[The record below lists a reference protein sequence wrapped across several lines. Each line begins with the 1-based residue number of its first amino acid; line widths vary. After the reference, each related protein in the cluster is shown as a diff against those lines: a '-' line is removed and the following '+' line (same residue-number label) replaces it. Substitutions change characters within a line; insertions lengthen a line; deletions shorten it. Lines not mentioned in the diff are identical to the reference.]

1 MRFVLWPWLTLVLL
15 GAWHGLNPAMGWLF
29 AVALGLQ
36 QRSRGAVFRAL
47 IPIAV
52 GHALAVGL
60 VVFIS
65 VGYVCN
71 RISSFRAWYCGTGS
85 LAASERRDDS
95 SRTGRMEAVANAA
108 SDLGR
113 DAGRFLGSYRLV
125 LDHGERT
132 RCGSDADTAPTR
144 SNLRRNVQRQSA
156 ITIFQFAFG
165 RWRCARSYHLTSRRG
180 RNHRLAG
187 LRLHWPGRAAPI
199 VVQRRSD
206 LVV

>member
-1 MRFVLWPWLTLVLL
+1 MVVRGGARVATTIPRGSLL
-15 GAWHGLNPAMGWLF
+15 GPDPHCRRPRTSGW
-29 AVALGLQ
+29 
-36 QRSRGAVFRAL
+36 
-47 IPIAV
+47 V
-52 GHALAVGL
+52 GGIH
-60 VVFIS
+60 
-65 VGYVCN
+65 
-71 RISSFRAWYCGTGS
+71 SFRAWYCGTGR
-85 LAASERRDDS
+85 LAAIERRYDS
-95 SRTGRMEAVANAA
+95 SRTRRMEAVANAA

-165 RWRCARSYHLTSRRG
+165 RWRCARSYHLAYRRG

-199 VVQRRSD
+199 VVQCRSD